1 MIHAGKKI
9 GRERRG
15 CSSLVRYLVVLVA
28 VLWPG
33 LCPAQILNPS
43 FETTFTAPGPRL
55 VPLHWGR
62 VDNTSFNSDCGNGWS
77 TDGALSARLYSR
89 TGRTFAPGAYQSF
102 WQLVD
107 LTEVG
112 AIAFDVRLVASP
124 SGVFEHFEAS
134 FWVGGVPLWNCTDGG
149 VYENQI
155 VDVSQV
161 TGWRIIELRM
171 TALASGPF
179 SISYWAQWDNLRV
192 LAVLAATDPGPI
204 EAFVAL
210 EPNTLNL
217 ASQGKWVTCYIA
229 LEEGYDVTEID
240 GSTVALEDIPAH
252 RGREGWA
259 RPEANEENIV
269 DLDGN
274 GFLVRMV
281 KFDRAAV
288 QDIVPP
294 PEAEVRVTGQLLDG
308 TWFEGFTVIRVIDK
322 GGKKK

>member
-1 MIHAGKKI
+1 MQF
-9 GRERRG
+9 
-15 CSSLVRYLVVLVA
+15 
-28 VLWPG
+28 LWFGIWWYWWQCCGPG
-33 LCPAQILNPS
+33 VCPAQILNPS
-43 FETTFTAPGPRL
+43 FEATFTAPGPRL
-55 VPLHWGR
+55 VPSHWGR
-62 VDNTSFNSDCGNGWS
+62 VENTSFNSDCGNGWS

-149 VYENQI
+149 VYLDQT

-161 TGWRIIELRM
+161 TGWKIIELRM

-179 SISYWAQWDNLRV
+179 PISYWTQWDNLRV

-204 EAFVAL
+204 EAFVGL

-217 ASQGKWVTCYIA
+217 ASQGKWITCYIA

-252 RGREGWA
+252 LGREGWA
-259 RPEANEENIV
+259 SAGGQRGEHPGSGRQRISGAHGQVRP
-269 DLDGN
+269 GRRP
-274 GFLVRMV
+274 GY
-281 KFDRAAV
+281 RAA
-288 QDIVPP
+288 
-294 PEAEVRVTGQLLDG
+294 ARGRG
-308 TWFEGFTVIRVIDK
+308 EGHGSASRRHMV
-322 GGKKK
+322 